1 MDINEVKRKLNLSNS
16 EIAEMFD
23 YKDANSYSNSA
34 RKKSIDKG
42 IVSIYKKTIEKIE
55 KCLKGS

>member
-42 IVSIYKKTIEKIE
+42 IVAIYKKTIEKIE
-55 KCLKGS
+55 RCLK